1 MTTPMPNEPVTTHDG
16 YQCARAW
23 VALGAI
29 YRQVHDCLVD
39 ALDRACGL
47 SVNEFDA
54 LVYLQL
60 AEPKPVRQSDLH
72 DAVALSQPA
81 LSRMVS
87 RLEQRGLLERSEA
100 EDDKRSVLVALTD
113 RGRETVAAA
122 IPVHAETINRL
133 FVSRLTT
140 TEQAALL
147 NAFSRLDEGE
157 TAVSR

>member
-1 MTTPMPNEPVTTHDG
+1 MTTPMPNEPVTHDG

-29 YRQVHDCLVD
+29 YRQVNDRLID

-54 LVYLQL
+54 LVFLRF
-60 AEPKPVRQSDLH
+60 AEPSPVRQSDLH

-81 LSRMVS
+81 LSRLVS
-87 RLEQRGLLERSEA
+87 RLEQRGFVVRSDA
-100 EDDKRSVLVALTD
+100 EDDKRSVLVGLTD

-133 FVSRLTT
+133 FVERLTAA
-140 TEQAALL
+140 EQEALL
-147 NAFSRLDEGE
+147 KAFTRFQEPMADN
-157 TAVSR
+157 R